1 MSVNP
6 VKRLTLFGTNV
17 IGVLARV
24 PSVIVRVSS
33 NCITYAKLINCVRAA
48 KRPHKTTMSTRRS
61 TVSQTGPNEVLKT
74 TIINPPR
81 RNGDSIQYG
90 ELLQSLSCGYYGCRI
105 PQTVVRNVV
114 VHRIFDKIK
123 WAENV

>member
-1 MSVNP
+1 M
-6 VKRLTLFGTNV
+6 

-24 PSVIVRVSS
+24 PSVVVRVNP

-74 TIINPPR
+74 TIVNPPR
-81 RNGDSIQYG
+81 RNGDPIQYG
-90 ELLQSLSCGYYGCRI
+90 VSHVAITGTEFSPKQ
-105 PQTVVRNVV
+105 
-114 VHRIFDKIK
+114 
-123 WAENV
+123 